1 MTAGWIAVSCMRK
14 WSLPQHVLMILYS
27 SSEHLYVWK
36 RLHDGCSLPCS
47 AEEARRGRFSASTLY
62 GPSRRRVI
70 KRRALR
76 L

>member
-36 RLHDGCSLPCS
+36 IPHLMV
-47 AEEARRGRFSASTLY
+47 A
-62 GPSRRRVI
+62 
-70 KRRALR
+70 
-76 L
+76 